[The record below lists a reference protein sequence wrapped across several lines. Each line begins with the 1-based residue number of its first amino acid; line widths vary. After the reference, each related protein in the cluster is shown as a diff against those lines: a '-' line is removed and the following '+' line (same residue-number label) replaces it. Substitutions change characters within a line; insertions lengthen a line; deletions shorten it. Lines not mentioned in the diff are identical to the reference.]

1 MSARARDNAL
11 IAFEQSLREL
21 MPELLRYF
29 ARRLGDAEDAADA
42 LSETLLV
49 LWRRRKTVP
58 QEREDFRRC
67 GFGVARRVLLA
78 ARRGKLVRREYTDEL
93 VEELA
98 VQIEPVEPDVDLQ
111 RALASLGESDREL
124 VLLVAWEGFSLAEA
138 ASVLGIKPA
147 AARQRYGRARA
158 RLRTELAPESVP
170 LEPAVWNS
178 GPVTGS
184 GPAEAERTSSA

>member
-1 MSARARDNAL
+1 MSARERDSAL

-29 ARRLGDAEDAADA
+29 VRRLSDAEDAADA

-49 LWRRRKTVP
+49 LWRRRTSVP
-58 QEREDFRRC
+58 REREDFRRY
-67 GFGVARRVLLA
+67 GFGVARKVLLA
-78 ARRGKLVRREYTDEL
+78 ARRGRLARREYTDEL

-98 VQIEPVEPDVDLQ
+98 VQIEPIEPDVDLH
-111 RALASLGESDREL
+111 RALASLKEPEREL

-138 ASVLGIKPA
+138 ASVLRINPA

-158 RLRTELAPESVP
+158 RLRSELTADSSPRSRSSRGLLAP
-170 LEPAVWNS
+170 
-178 GPVTGS
+178 GQ
-184 GPAEAERTSSA
+184 